1 MALPLLARAVGG
13 SLVKGAAKKAISG
26 GKKKI
31 KPEMI
36 APGGGSGGGGG
47 GAIIKSKVVSV
58 PSSALVPVK
67 KSPDIKTGTG
77 SGIVG
82 ILETIRANVKQIDE
96 FYKGTLAAKREE
108 IKKRKKQESDDRK
121 ADQETKLEKP
131 KIDKKPKNLKGLKMP
146 KTGLLDGI
154 FKFIGTV
161 LMGMLV
167 MKLIDFADTLAKS
180 GILPMLGKIGD
191 FILNVGGKILNGLVT
206 FIDKAYDFYD
216 GFRKSVGDNFGE
228 GAQEQFDNLAGT
240 LNKVLNTVFSVGLAI
255 SLLAGA
261 IPQKKPKV
269 KTPKPKPPSAADRKL
284 KKMGLDD
291 DQIKA
296 YNKARQ
302 GGAGATDALK
312 QARKVKPKPKPKGF
326 FGRIGEGFQKA
337 GEGLAKTGQS
347 VVDAGKS
354 GLKAI
359 GGGLNKISGGNLGKL
374 GNFLGEQY
382 NNVSKGARTAF
393 DRVAGLGNTL
403 KGKFGSAMESVKGAI
418 GNMAKSAQNAIVQKI
433 IDPLRPFLD
442 PVVKKARSL
451 GNAVMDNLKKI
462 PGFDNVLQV
471 LKKKG
476 VNGIGDAAGLF
487 KKVGAKAL
495 PIVGGLFNLLFA
507 YDRLA
512 GGDTFGAL
520 LELMSAGF
528 DISGLFSFIPG
539 PGISMGIDAYMFARD
554 FVPLIQEGEE
564 TAIKKLGLGGLKSNL
579 DSMASKLP
587 DLGTIVAKFQG
598 KDVEQK
604 SPGQIASTSTD
615 GSVAPTA
622 SAKPATTT
630 ASSITP
636 EEQGDASEAA
646 QRILK
651 DFPQIASK
659 GSSPQIYASGLGFYL
674 KKMGAGE
681 GGKGDYGDPP
691 GAPHGGMEHPDHG
704 GVVASHAGTGHYRG
718 VAVDLGANSATSNGY
733 NDDQKNLWPFINNYL
748 KKYGLNKEPV
758 IPQVIHGP
766 GESFSPR
773 KNDTMGPDGGH
784 HDHFHVEFEGG
795 GYVGGKYNMKSIQR
809 RASYE
814 GGEQMMNIP
823 IPMPQ
828 QQSNYQQPEP
838 AMMGSFSATS
848 SDDPFEFLEFQG

>member
-67 KSPDIKTGTG
+67 KSPEIKTGTG

-108 IKKRKKQESDDRK
+108 IKKRKKQESDERK
-121 ADQETKLEKP
+121 AEQETKLEKP

-180 GILPMLGKIGD
+180 GILPVLGKIGD
-191 FILNVGGKILNGLVT
+191 FVLNVGGKILDGLVT

-216 GFRKSVGDNFGE
+216 GFRKSIGDNFGE
-228 GAQEQFDNLAGT
+228 GAQEQFDNLSGT

-261 IPQKKPKV
+261 IPQKDPKV
-269 KTPKPKPPSAADRKL
+269 KPKSKTRPKPPSAADKKL

-312 QARKVKPKPKPKGF
+312 QAKKVKPKPKPKGF

-337 GEGLAKTGQS
+337 GEGLAKAGQS
-347 VVDAGKS
+347 AVDIGKS

-374 GNFLGEQY
+374 GDFLGEQY

-433 IDPLRPFLD
+433 VEPLKPFLD
-442 PVVKKARSL
+442 PVIDKAKKI
-451 GNAVMDNLKKI
+451 GDKVTGILKKI

-476 VNGIGDAAGLF
+476 ISGIGDTAGIL
-487 KKVGAKAL
+487 KKVGSKAL

-520 LELMSAGF
+520 LELLSAGF
-528 DISGLFSFIPG
+528 DISGLFGFAAG
-539 PGISMGIDAYMFARD
+539 PPISMGIDAYMFARD

-564 TAIKKLGLGGLKSNL
+564 TAIKSLGLGGLKSNL
-579 DSMASKLP
+579 DAMASKLP

-604 SPGQIASTSTD
+604 SASQITSTTSDATD
-615 GSVAPTA
+615 GSAAPAASDKPA
-622 SAKPATTT
+622 SA
-630 ASSITP
+630 ASVNIGTVS
-636 EEQGDASEAA
+636 GDSREDSEGTKISGNLG
-646 QRILK
+646 RFLYK
-651 DFPQIASK
+651 EL
-659 GSSPQIYASGLGFYL
+659 SSPRDFQAVT
-674 KKMGAGE
+674 
-681 GGKGDYGDPP
+681 
-691 GAPHGGMEHPDHG
+691 EHPDFG
-704 GVVASHAGTGHYRG
+704 GSFKRSYNSYHNYDRAIDIGVYPHEQPKILEAIKKFNQKNGVNPVELIHAG
-718 VAVDLGANSATSNGY
+718 
-733 NDDQKNLWPFINNYL
+733 NDP
-748 KKYGLNKEPV
+748 
-758 IPQVIHGP
+758 
-766 GESFSPR
+766 S
-773 KNDTMGPDGGH
+773 GGH
-784 HDHFHVEFEGG
+784 DDHVHIAYEGG
-795 GYVGGKYNMKSIQR
+795 GYVGGKYNMKSIEQ

-814 GGEQMMNIP
+814 GGEQMINIP

>member
-1 MALPLLARAVGG
+1 MALPLLAKAVGS
-13 SLVKGAAKKAISG
+13 SLVKGAAKKAIGG

-36 APGGGSGGGGG
+36 SPGGGSGGSGG
-47 GAIIKSKVVSV
+47 GAIIKSKVVCV

-67 KSPDIKTGTG
+67 KSPEIKTGTD

-131 KIDKKPKNLKGLKMP
+131 KIDKKPKNIKGLKMP

-167 MKLIDFADTLAKS
+167 MKLIDFADTIAKS

-191 FILNVGGKILNGLVT
+191 FVLNVGGKILDGLVI

-216 GFRKSVGDNFGE
+216 GFRKSIGDNFGE
-228 GAQEQFDNLAGT
+228 GAQEQFDNLSGT

-261 IPQKKPKV
+261 IPQRKPR
-269 KTPKPKPPSAADRKL
+269 KPRRPRNVGQRARNIQRIRNQRRAQ
-284 KKMGLDD
+284 GL
-291 DQIKA
+291 
-296 YNKARQ
+296 
-302 GGAGATDALK
+302 
-312 QARKVKPKPKPKGF
+312 
-326 FGRIGEGFQKA
+326 FGRISEGFQKA
-337 GEGLAKTGQS
+337 GDGLAKAGRGA
-347 VVDAGKS
+347 VDLGVS

-359 GGGLNKISGGNLGKL
+359 GGGLNKISGGNFGKL
-374 GNFLGEQY
+374 GTFLGEQY
-382 NNVSKGARTAF
+382 QNVSKGARTAF

-433 IDPLRPFLD
+433 IDPLSPFLD

-528 DISGLFSFIPG
+528 DISGLFGFIPG

-615 GSVAPTA
+615 GSAAPAA
-622 SAKPATTT
+622 SAKPATTTTPTT

-651 DFPQIASK
+651 DFPQITSK

-718 VAVDLGANSATSNGY
+718 VAVDLGANSATSGSY
-733 NDDQKNLWPFINNYL
+733 QDDQKNLWPFINNYL

-814 GGEQMMNIP
+814 GGEQMLNIP
-823 IPMPQ
+823 IPLPQ

>member
-13 SLVKGAAKKAISG
+13 SLVKGAAKKAIGG

-36 APGGGSGGGGG
+36 APGGGSGGSGG

-67 KSPDIKTGTG
+67 KSPEIKTGTG

-108 IKKRKKQESDDRK
+108 IKKRKKQESDERK
-121 ADQETKLEKP
+121 AEQETKLEKP
-131 KIDKKPKNLKGLKMP
+131 KIDKKPKNIKGLKMP

-180 GILPMLGKIGD
+180 GILPVLGKIGD
-191 FILNVGGKILNGLVT
+191 FVLNVGGKILDGLVT

-216 GFRKSVGDNFGE
+216 GFRKSIGDNFGE
-228 GAQEQFDNLAGT
+228 GAQEQFDNLSGT

-261 IPQKKPKV
+261 IPQKDPKV
-269 KTPKPKPPSAADRKL
+269 KPKSKTRPKPPSAADKKL

-312 QARKVKPKPKPKGF
+312 QAKKVKPKPKPKGF

-337 GEGLAKTGQS
+337 GEDLAKAGQS
-347 VVDAGKS
+347 AVDIGKS

-382 NNVSKGARTAF
+382 QNVSKGARTAF

-433 IDPLRPFLD
+433 VEPLKPFLD
-442 PVVKKARSL
+442 PVIDKAKKI
-451 GNAVMDNLKKI
+451 GDKVTGILKKI

-476 VNGIGDAAGLF
+476 ISGIGDTAGIL
-487 KKVGAKAL
+487 KKVGSKAL

-520 LELMSAGF
+520 LELLSAGF
-528 DISGLFSFIPG
+528 DISGLFGFAAG
-539 PGISMGIDAYMFARD
+539 PPISMGIDAYMFARD

-564 TAIKKLGLGGLKSNL
+564 TAIKSLGLGGLKSNL
-579 DSMASKLP
+579 DAMASKLP

-604 SPGQIASTSTD
+604 SASQITSTTSDATD
-615 GSVAPTA
+615 GSAAPAASDKPA
-622 SAKPATTT
+622 SA
-630 ASSITP
+630 ASVNIGTVS
-636 EEQGDASEAA
+636 GDSREDSEGTKISGNLG
-646 QRILK
+646 RFLYK
-651 DFPQIASK
+651 EL
-659 GSSPQIYASGLGFYL
+659 SSPRDFQAVT
-674 KKMGAGE
+674 
-681 GGKGDYGDPP
+681 
-691 GAPHGGMEHPDHG
+691 EHPDFG
-704 GVVASHAGTGHYRG
+704 GSFKRSYNSYHNYDRAIDIGVYPHEQPKILEAIKKFNQKNGVNPVELIHAG
-718 VAVDLGANSATSNGY
+718 
-733 NDDQKNLWPFINNYL
+733 NDP
-748 KKYGLNKEPV
+748 
-758 IPQVIHGP
+758 
-766 GESFSPR
+766 S
-773 KNDTMGPDGGH
+773 GGH
-784 HDHFHVEFEGG
+784 DDHVHIAYEGG
-795 GYVGGKYNMKSIQR
+795 GYVGGKYNMKSIEQ

-814 GGEQMMNIP
+814 GGEQMINIP

>member
-13 SLVKGAAKKAISG
+13 SLVKGAAKKAIGG

-36 APGGGSGGGGG
+36 APGGGSGGSGG

-67 KSPDIKTGTG
+67 KSPEIKTGTG

-121 ADQETKLEKP
+121 AEQETKLEKP
-131 KIDKKPKNLKGLKMP
+131 KIDKKPKNIKGLKMP

-180 GILPMLGKIGD
+180 GILPVLGKIGD
-191 FILNVGGKILNGLVT
+191 FVLNVGGKILDGLVT

-216 GFRKSVGDNFGE
+216 GFRKSIGDNFGE
-228 GAQEQFDNLAGT
+228 GAQEQFDNLSGT

-261 IPQKKPKV
+261 IPQKDPKV
-269 KTPKPKPPSAADRKL
+269 KPKSKTRPKPPSAADKKL

-312 QARKVKPKPKPKGF
+312 QAKKVKPKPKPKGF

-337 GEGLAKTGQS
+337 GEGLAKAGQS
-347 VVDAGKS
+347 AVDIGKS

-374 GNFLGEQY
+374 GDFLGEQY

-433 IDPLRPFLD
+433 VEPLKPFLD
-442 PVVKKARSL
+442 PVIDKAKKI
-451 GNAVMDNLKKI
+451 GDKVTGILKKI

-476 VNGIGDAAGLF
+476 ISGIGDTAGIL
-487 KKVGAKAL
+487 KKVGSKAL

-520 LELMSAGF
+520 LELLSAGF
-528 DISGLFSFIPG
+528 DISGLFGFAAG
-539 PGISMGIDAYMFARD
+539 PPISMGIDAYMFARD

-564 TAIKKLGLGGLKSNL
+564 TAIKSLGLGGLKSNL
-579 DSMASKLP
+579 DAMASKLP

-604 SPGQIASTSTD
+604 SASQITSTTSDATD
-615 GSVAPTA
+615 GSAAPAASDKPA
-622 SAKPATTT
+622 SA
-630 ASSITP
+630 ASVNIGTVS
-636 EEQGDASEAA
+636 GDSREDSEGTKISGNLG
-646 QRILK
+646 RFLYK
-651 DFPQIASK
+651 EL
-659 GSSPQIYASGLGFYL
+659 SSPRDFQAVT
-674 KKMGAGE
+674 
-681 GGKGDYGDPP
+681 
-691 GAPHGGMEHPDHG
+691 EHPDFG
-704 GVVASHAGTGHYRG
+704 GSFKRSYNSYHNYDRAIDIGVYPHEQPKILEAIKKFNQKNGVNPVELIHAG
-718 VAVDLGANSATSNGY
+718 
-733 NDDQKNLWPFINNYL
+733 NDP
-748 KKYGLNKEPV
+748 
-758 IPQVIHGP
+758 
-766 GESFSPR
+766 S
-773 KNDTMGPDGGH
+773 GGH
-784 HDHFHVEFEGG
+784 DDHVHIAYEGG
-795 GYVGGKYNMKSIQR
+795 GYVGGKYNMKSIEQ

-814 GGEQMMNIP
+814 GGEQMINIP

>member
-13 SLVKGAAKKAISG
+13 SLVKGAAKKAIG
-26 GKKKI
+26 GQKKKI
-31 KPEMI
+31 KPEMM
-36 APGGGSGGGGG
+36 APGGGSGGSG

-191 FILNVGGKILNGLVT
+191 FILNVGGKILDGLVT

-228 GAQEQFDNLAGT
+228 GAQEQFDNLSGT

-261 IPQKKPKV
+261 IPQKDPKV
-269 KTPKPKPPSAADRKL
+269 KAKSKTKPKPPSAADKKL

-337 GEGLAKTGQS
+337 GEGLAKAGQS
-347 VVDAGKS
+347 AVDIGKS

-442 PVVKKARSL
+442 PVIDKAKKI
-451 GNAVMDNLKKI
+451 GDKVIGILKKI

-476 VNGIGDAAGLF
+476 ISSIGDTAGIL
-487 KKVGAKAL
+487 KKVGSKAL

-528 DISGLFSFIPG
+528 DISGLFGFGAG
-539 PGISMGIDAYMFARD
+539 PPISMGIDAYMFARD

-564 TAIKKLGLGGLKSNL
+564 KAINAIGLGGLKSNL
-579 DSMASKLP
+579 DAMASKLP

-604 SPGQIASTSTD
+604 SPSQIASTGDKSTGDTSTD
-615 GSVAPTA
+615 GSAAPAA
-622 SAKPATTT
+622 SAKLAVNIDTV
-630 ASSITP
+630 S
-636 EEQGDASEAA
+636 GDSREDSEGTKISGNLG
-646 QRILK
+646 RFLYK
-651 DFPQIASK
+651 EL
-659 GSSPQIYASGLGFYL
+659 SSPRDFQAVT
-674 KKMGAGE
+674 
-681 GGKGDYGDPP
+681 
-691 GAPHGGMEHPDHG
+691 EHPDFG
-704 GVVASHAGTGHYRG
+704 GSFKRSYNSYHNYDRAIDIGVYPHEQPKILEAIKKFNQKNGVNPVELIHAG
-718 VAVDLGANSATSNGY
+718 
-733 NDDQKNLWPFINNYL
+733 ND
-748 KKYGLNKEPV
+748 
-758 IPQVIHGP
+758 
-766 GESFSPR
+766 SS
-773 KNDTMGPDGGH
+773 GGH
-784 HDHFHVEFEGG
+784 DDHVHIAYEGG
-795 GYVGGKYNMKSIQR
+795 GYVGGKYNMKSIER

-814 GGEQMMNIP
+814 GGEQIMNIP

>member
-13 SLVKGAAKKAISG
+13 SLVKGAAKKAIGG

-36 APGGGSGGGGG
+36 APGGGSGGSGG

-67 KSPDIKTGTG
+67 KSPEIKTGTG

-108 IKKRKKQESDDRK
+108 IKKRKKQESDERK
-121 ADQETKLEKP
+121 AEQETKLEKP

-180 GILPMLGKIGD
+180 GILPVLGKIGD
-191 FILNVGGKILNGLVT
+191 FVLNVGGKILDGLVT

-216 GFRKSVGDNFGE
+216 GFRKSIGDNFGE
-228 GAQEQFDNLAGT
+228 GAQEQFDNLSGT

-261 IPQKKPKV
+261 IPQKDPKV
-269 KTPKPKPPSAADRKL
+269 KPKSKTRPKPPSAADKKL

-312 QARKVKPKPKPKGF
+312 QAKKVKPKPKPKGF

-337 GEGLAKTGQS
+337 GEGLAKAGQS
-347 VVDAGKS
+347 AVDIGKS

-382 NNVSKGARTAF
+382 QNVSKGARAAF

-433 IDPLRPFLD
+433 VEPLKPFLD
-442 PVVKKARSL
+442 PVIDKAKKI
-451 GNAVMDNLKKI
+451 GDKVTGILKKI

-476 VNGIGDAAGLF
+476 ISGIGDTAGIL
-487 KKVGAKAL
+487 KKVGSKAL

-520 LELMSAGF
+520 LELLSAGF
-528 DISGLFSFIPG
+528 DISGLFGFAAG
-539 PGISMGIDAYMFARD
+539 PPISMGIDAYMFARD

-564 TAIKKLGLGGLKSNL
+564 TAIKSLGLGGLKSNL
-579 DSMASKLP
+579 DAMASKLP

-604 SPGQIASTSTD
+604 SASQIASTTSDATD
-615 GSVAPTA
+615 GSAAPAASDKPA
-622 SAKPATTT
+622 SA
-630 ASSITP
+630 ASVNIGTVS
-636 EEQGDASEAA
+636 GDSREDSEGTKISGNLG
-646 QRILK
+646 RFLYK
-651 DFPQIASK
+651 EL
-659 GSSPQIYASGLGFYL
+659 SSPRDFQAVT
-674 KKMGAGE
+674 
-681 GGKGDYGDPP
+681 
-691 GAPHGGMEHPDHG
+691 EHPDFG
-704 GVVASHAGTGHYRG
+704 GSFKRSYNSYHNYDRAIDIGVYPHEQPKILEAIKKFNQKNGVNPVELIHAG
-718 VAVDLGANSATSNGY
+718 
-733 NDDQKNLWPFINNYL
+733 NDP
-748 KKYGLNKEPV
+748 
-758 IPQVIHGP
+758 
-766 GESFSPR
+766 S
-773 KNDTMGPDGGH
+773 GGH
-784 HDHFHVEFEGG
+784 DDHVHIAYEGG
-795 GYVGGKYNMKSIQR
+795 GYVGGKYNMKSIEQ

-814 GGEQMMNIP
+814 GGEQMINIP

>member
-13 SLVKGAAKKAISG
+13 SLVKGAAKKAIGG

-36 APGGGSGGGGG
+36 APGGGSGGSGG

-67 KSPDIKTGTG
+67 KSPEIKTGTG

-108 IKKRKKQESDDRK
+108 IKKRKKQESDERK
-121 ADQETKLEKP
+121 AEQETKLEKP

-180 GILPMLGKIGD
+180 GILPVLGKIGD
-191 FILNVGGKILNGLVT
+191 FVLNVGGKILDGLVT

-216 GFRKSVGDNFGE
+216 GFRKSIGDNFGE
-228 GAQEQFDNLAGT
+228 GAQEQFDNLSGT

-261 IPQKKPKV
+261 IPQKDPKV
-269 KTPKPKPPSAADRKL
+269 KPKSKTRPKPPSAADKKL

-312 QARKVKPKPKPKGF
+312 QAKKVKPKPKPKGF

-337 GEGLAKTGQS
+337 GEGLAKAGQS
-347 VVDAGKS
+347 AVDIGKS

-374 GNFLGEQY
+374 GDFLGEQY

-433 IDPLRPFLD
+433 VEPLKPFLD
-442 PVVKKARSL
+442 PVIDKAKKI
-451 GNAVMDNLKKI
+451 GDKVTGILKKI

-476 VNGIGDAAGLF
+476 ISGIGDTAGIL
-487 KKVGAKAL
+487 KKVGSKAL

-528 DISGLFSFIPG
+528 DISGLFGFIPG

-564 TAIKKLGLGGLKSNL
+564 TAIKSLGLGGLKSNL
-579 DSMASKLP
+579 DAMASKLP

-604 SPGQIASTSTD
+604 SASQIASTTSDATD
-615 GSVAPTA
+615 GSAAPAASDKPA
-622 SAKPATTT
+622 SA
-630 ASSITP
+630 ASVNIGTVS
-636 EEQGDASEAA
+636 GDSREDSEGTKISGNLG
-646 QRILK
+646 RFLYK
-651 DFPQIASK
+651 EL
-659 GSSPQIYASGLGFYL
+659 SSPRDFQAVT
-674 KKMGAGE
+674 
-681 GGKGDYGDPP
+681 
-691 GAPHGGMEHPDHG
+691 EHPDFG
-704 GVVASHAGTGHYRG
+704 GSFKRSYNSYHNYDRAIDIGVYPHEQPKILEAIKKFNQKNGVNPVELIHAG
-718 VAVDLGANSATSNGY
+718 
-733 NDDQKNLWPFINNYL
+733 NDP
-748 KKYGLNKEPV
+748 
-758 IPQVIHGP
+758 
-766 GESFSPR
+766 S
-773 KNDTMGPDGGH
+773 GGH
-784 HDHFHVEFEGG
+784 DDHVHIAYEGG
-795 GYVGGKYNMKSIQR
+795 GYVGGKYNMKSIEQ

-814 GGEQMMNIP
+814 GGEQMINIP

>member
-67 KSPDIKTGTG
+67 KSPEIKTGTG

-108 IKKRKKQESDDRK
+108 IKKRKKQESDERK
-121 ADQETKLEKP
+121 AEQETKLEKP

-180 GILPMLGKIGD
+180 GILPVLGKIGD
-191 FILNVGGKILNGLVT
+191 FVLNVGGKILDGLVT

-216 GFRKSVGDNFGE
+216 GFRKSIGDNFGE
-228 GAQEQFDNLAGT
+228 GAQEQFDNLSGT

-261 IPQKKPKV
+261 IPQKDPKV
-269 KTPKPKPPSAADRKL
+269 KPKSKTRPKPPSAADKKL

-312 QARKVKPKPKPKGF
+312 QAKKVKPKPKPKGF

-337 GEGLAKTGQS
+337 GEDLAKAGQS
-347 VVDAGKS
+347 AVDIGKS

-374 GNFLGEQY
+374 GDFLGEQY

-433 IDPLRPFLD
+433 VEPLKPFLD
-442 PVVKKARSL
+442 PVIDKAKKI
-451 GNAVMDNLKKI
+451 GDKVTGILKKI

-476 VNGIGDAAGLF
+476 ISGIGDTAGIL
-487 KKVGAKAL
+487 KKVGSKAL

-520 LELMSAGF
+520 LELLSAGF
-528 DISGLFSFIPG
+528 DISGLFGFAAG
-539 PGISMGIDAYMFARD
+539 PPISMGIDAYMFARD

-564 TAIKKLGLGGLKSNL
+564 TAIKSLGLGGLKSNL
-579 DSMASKLP
+579 DAMASKLP

-604 SPGQIASTSTD
+604 SASQITSTTSDATD
-615 GSVAPTA
+615 GSAAPAASDKPA
-622 SAKPATTT
+622 SA
-630 ASSITP
+630 ASVNIGTVS
-636 EEQGDASEAA
+636 GDSREDSEGTKISGNLG
-646 QRILK
+646 RFLYK
-651 DFPQIASK
+651 EL
-659 GSSPQIYASGLGFYL
+659 SSPRDFQAVT
-674 KKMGAGE
+674 
-681 GGKGDYGDPP
+681 
-691 GAPHGGMEHPDHG
+691 EHPDFG
-704 GVVASHAGTGHYRG
+704 GSFKRSYNSYHNYDRAIDIGVYPHEQPKILEAIKKFNQKNGVNPVELIHAG
-718 VAVDLGANSATSNGY
+718 
-733 NDDQKNLWPFINNYL
+733 NDP
-748 KKYGLNKEPV
+748 
-758 IPQVIHGP
+758 
-766 GESFSPR
+766 S
-773 KNDTMGPDGGH
+773 GGH
-784 HDHFHVEFEGG
+784 DDHVHIAYEGG
-795 GYVGGKYNMKSIQR
+795 GYVGGKYNMKSIEQ

-814 GGEQMMNIP
+814 GGEQMINIP

>member
-13 SLVKGAAKKAISG
+13 SLVKGAAKKAIG
-26 GKKKI
+26 GQKKKI
-31 KPEMI
+31 KPEMM
-36 APGGGSGGGGG
+36 APGGGSGGSG

-191 FILNVGGKILNGLVT
+191 FILNVGGKILDGLVT

-228 GAQEQFDNLAGT
+228 GAQEQFDNLSGT

-261 IPQKKPKV
+261 IPQKDPKV
-269 KTPKPKPPSAADRKL
+269 KAKSKTKPKPPSAADKKL

-337 GEGLAKTGQS
+337 GEGLAKAGQS
-347 VVDAGKS
+347 AVDIGKS

-442 PVVKKARSL
+442 PVIDKAKKI
-451 GNAVMDNLKKI
+451 GDKVIGILKKI

-476 VNGIGDAAGLF
+476 ISSIGDTAGIL
-487 KKVGAKAL
+487 KKVGSKAL

-528 DISGLFSFIPG
+528 DISGLFGFGAG
-539 PGISMGIDAYMFARD
+539 PPISMGIDAYMFARD

-564 TAIKKLGLGGLKSNL
+564 KAINAIGLGGLKSNL
-579 DSMASKLP
+579 DAIASKLP

-604 SPGQIASTSTD
+604 SPSQIASTGDKSTGDTSTD
-615 GSVAPTA
+615 GSAAPAA
-622 SAKPATTT
+622 SAKLAVNIDTV
-630 ASSITP
+630 S
-636 EEQGDASEAA
+636 GDSREDSEGTKISGNLG
-646 QRILK
+646 RFLYK
-651 DFPQIASK
+651 EL
-659 GSSPQIYASGLGFYL
+659 SSPRDFQAVT
-674 KKMGAGE
+674 
-681 GGKGDYGDPP
+681 
-691 GAPHGGMEHPDHG
+691 EHPDFG
-704 GVVASHAGTGHYRG
+704 GSFKRSYNSYHNYDRAIDIGVYPHEQPKILEAIKKFNQKNGVNPVELIHAG
-718 VAVDLGANSATSNGY
+718 
-733 NDDQKNLWPFINNYL
+733 ND
-748 KKYGLNKEPV
+748 
-758 IPQVIHGP
+758 
-766 GESFSPR
+766 SS
-773 KNDTMGPDGGH
+773 GGH
-784 HDHFHVEFEGG
+784 DDHVHIAYEGG
-795 GYVGGKYNMKSIQR
+795 GYVGGKYNMKSIER

-814 GGEQMMNIP
+814 GGEQIMNIP

>member
-36 APGGGSGGGGG
+36 APGGGSGGSGG

-67 KSPDIKTGTG
+67 KSPEIKTGTG

-108 IKKRKKQESDDRK
+108 IKKRKKQESDERK
-121 ADQETKLEKP
+121 AEQETKLEKP

-180 GILPMLGKIGD
+180 GILPVLGKIGD
-191 FILNVGGKILNGLVT
+191 FVLNVGGKILDGLVT

-216 GFRKSVGDNFGE
+216 GFRKSIGDNFGE
-228 GAQEQFDNLAGT
+228 GAQEQFDNLSGT

-261 IPQKKPKV
+261 IPQKDPKV
-269 KTPKPKPPSAADRKL
+269 KPKSKTRPKPPSAADKKL

-312 QARKVKPKPKPKGF
+312 QAKKVKPKPKPKGF

-337 GEGLAKTGQS
+337 GEGLAKAGQS
-347 VVDAGKS
+347 AVDIGKS

-374 GNFLGEQY
+374 GDFLGEQY

-433 IDPLRPFLD
+433 VEPLKPFLD
-442 PVVKKARSL
+442 PVIDKAKKI
-451 GNAVMDNLKKI
+451 GDKVTGILKKI

-476 VNGIGDAAGLF
+476 ISGIGDTAGIL
-487 KKVGAKAL
+487 KKVGSKAL

-520 LELMSAGF
+520 LELLSAGF
-528 DISGLFSFIPG
+528 DISGLFSFAAG
-539 PGISMGIDAYMFARD
+539 PPISMGIDAYMFARD

-564 TAIKKLGLGGLKSNL
+564 TAIKSLGLGGLKSNL
-579 DSMASKLP
+579 DAMASKLP

-604 SPGQIASTSTD
+604 SASQITSTTSDATD
-615 GSVAPTA
+615 GSAAPAASDKPA
-622 SAKPATTT
+622 SA
-630 ASSITP
+630 ASVNIGTVS
-636 EEQGDASEAA
+636 GDSREDSEGTKISGNLG
-646 QRILK
+646 RFLYK
-651 DFPQIASK
+651 EL
-659 GSSPQIYASGLGFYL
+659 SSPRDFQAVT
-674 KKMGAGE
+674 
-681 GGKGDYGDPP
+681 
-691 GAPHGGMEHPDHG
+691 EHPDFG
-704 GVVASHAGTGHYRG
+704 GSFKRSYNSYHNYDRAIDIGVYPHEQPKILEAIKKFNQKNGVNPVELIHAG
-718 VAVDLGANSATSNGY
+718 
-733 NDDQKNLWPFINNYL
+733 NDP
-748 KKYGLNKEPV
+748 
-758 IPQVIHGP
+758 
-766 GESFSPR
+766 S
-773 KNDTMGPDGGH
+773 GGH
-784 HDHFHVEFEGG
+784 DDHVHIAYEGG
-795 GYVGGKYNMKSIQR
+795 GYVGGKYNMKSIEQ

-814 GGEQMMNIP
+814 GGEQMINIP